1 MRCRSIDG
9 GLLLNGHLNGDSR
22 LFERCSNGR
31 DTVGFFRLTQSTLN
45 RGGARGRVCPGYKPG
60 ATLARLRKWMKPD
73 QSAAPEASSSLGE
86 APRSSTPI
94 PTSAAGASSSTHTP
108 RSGAYLEPD
117 WPAFF
122 GGRKFLNGSRQ
133 ADPQQVRTFYKEASR
148 IFNDNAGNFDAHL
161 TNNAAASSA
170 FLRLLRSESVSN
182 RALVDQIAGP
192 CPLPNG
198 AVASDHSRKAMA

>member
-1 MRCRSIDG
+1 
-9 GLLLNGHLNGDSR
+9 
-22 LFERCSNGR
+22 
-31 DTVGFFRLTQSTLN
+31 
-45 RGGARGRVCPGYKPG
+45 
-60 ATLARLRKWMKPD
+60 MKPD

-192 CPLPNG
+192 CPLPNE
-198 AVASDHSRKAMA
+198 AVASDHSRTALT

>member
-1 MRCRSIDG
+1 
-9 GLLLNGHLNGDSR
+9 
-22 LFERCSNGR
+22 
-31 DTVGFFRLTQSTLN
+31 
-45 RGGARGRVCPGYKPG
+45 
-60 ATLARLRKWMKPD
+60 MKPD

-86 APRSSTPI
+86 APRSSTPT

-108 RSGAYLEPD
+108 RSGAYIEPD
-117 WPAFF
+117 WPACYTAFF
-122 GGRKFLNGSRQ
+122 VGRKFLNRSWQ

-198 AVASDHSRKAMA
+198 AVASDHSRTALA

>member
-1 MRCRSIDG
+1 MGEIPSGSSTKLNPRSTAVAPAVAFVRVIS
-9 GLLLNGHLNGDSR
+9 LVLRSR
-22 LFERCSNGR
+22 
-31 DTVGFFRLTQSTLN
+31 GFAQ
-45 RGGARGRVCPGYKPG
+45 
-60 ATLARLRKWMKPD
+60 WMKPD